1 MKRIKLFLIASV
13 LLIGT
18 YALADSPIPFVET
31 PTGTP
36 VKTVAWL
43 ITTTEAEGRIEYA
56 VIVKGDAGDWH
67 VIPAILQTAL
77 PDGILGRPSG
87 ITGTVEVETEIGHA
101 PFKRVNITD
110 IQPVGW

>member
-1 MKRIKLFLIASV
+1 M
-13 LLIGT
+13 
-18 YALADSPIPFVET
+18 ADAPTPFVDT
-31 PTGTP
+31 ATGTT

-43 ITTTEAEGRIEYA
+43 ITTTEAEGKIEYA

-67 VIPAILQTAL
+67 VIPAILQTAI
-77 PDGILGRPSG
+77 PDGTLGRPAG

-101 PFKRVNITD
+101 PVKRVIITD